1 MISFYAQRFGIYN
14 AIYLFPGNHILS
26 YFARKR
32 VFLAKK
38 HDVIINTEIDWS
50 LNEMHKFNCAFNRAC
65 NFRIDYDS
73 AILYYET
80 EFLINKYDYIKC
92 LK

>member
-14 AIYLFPGNHILS
+14 AIYLFPRNHILS

-32 VFLAKK
+32 VVLAKKKKK

-50 LNEMHKFNCAFNRAC
+50 LNEMHKFNCAFNRVC
-65 NFRIDYDS
+65 NSRI
-73 AILYYET
+73 
-80 EFLINKYDYIKC
+80 LIMIAQYFIMKQNF
-92 LK
+92 